1 MFLFGNMYILYTD
14 GKFEYVSEDSVPNT
28 ILQLSDNQSLAMYNG
43 QISAVSVINGNA
55 GAGLNMSNHYVL
67 TIELNGIITGPCTLE
82 LHLRFLQEDEMYY
95 YTITKNMT
103 FNGIQPF
110 SLTIPIYNKLSWFAI
125 VFENNNNIHIN
136 YTTVNARATYIES
149 LAL

>member
-43 QISAVSVINGNA
+43 QISTVSVINGNA
-55 GAGLNMSNHYVL
+55 GSGLDTSNHYVL
-67 TIELNGIITGPCTLE
+67 TIELSGIITGPCTLE
-82 LHLRFLQEDEMYY
+82 LHLQLPHDIH

-110 SLTIPIYNKLSWFAI
+110 SLTIPIYNTLSWVAI
-125 VFENNNNIHIN
+125 QFINNNDYYRISDL
-136 YTTVNARATYIES
+136 TVNARVTYIVS
-149 LAL
+149 

>member
-43 QISAVSVINGNA
+43 QISAVSVINVNA
-55 GAGLNMSNHYVL
+55 GSGLNMSNHYVL
-67 TIELNGIITGPCTLE
+67 TIELNGIITGPCTSE
-82 LHLRFLQEDEMYY
+82 LHLSFLQEDEMY

-125 VFENNNNIHIN
+125 VFENNNDHFMLS
-136 YTTVNARATYIES
+136 TETVNARATYIVS
-149 LAL
+149 

>member
-1 MFLFGNMYILYTD
+1 MYILYTD
-14 GKFEYVSEDSVPNT
+14 GKFEYASEDDVPNT
-28 ILQLSDNQSLAMYNG
+28 LQLSDNQSLAMYNG

-55 GAGLNMSNHYVL
+55 GAGLRMSNHYVL
-67 TIELNGIITGPCTLE
+67 TIELSGIITGPYTLE
-82 LHLRFLQEDEMYY
+82 LHLRYDNDMT

-125 VFENNNNIHIN
+125 AFNNYYNAMISEF
-136 YTTVNARATYIES
+136 TVNARATYIES
-149 LAL
+149 

>member
-43 QISAVSVINGNA
+43 QISTVSVINGNA
-55 GAGLNMSNHYVL
+55 GSGLKMSNHYVL
-67 TIELNGIITGPCTLE
+67 TIELSGIITGPCTLE
-82 LHLRFLQEDEMYY
+82 LRLDFLQEDEMYY
-95 YTITKNMT
+95 TITKKNMT

-110 SLTIPIYNKLSWFAI
+110 SLTIPIYNKLSWFAA
-125 VFENNNNIHIN
+125 VFNNSNIHIN

-149 LAL
+149 